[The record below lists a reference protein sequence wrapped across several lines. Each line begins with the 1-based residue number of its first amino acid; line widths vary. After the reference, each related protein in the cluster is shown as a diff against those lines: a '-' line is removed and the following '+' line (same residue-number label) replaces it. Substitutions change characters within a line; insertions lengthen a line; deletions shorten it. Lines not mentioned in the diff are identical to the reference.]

1 MSTRSMKIGELARR
15 TGKTVRALHLYEE
28 LGLLSPARSDGGFR
42 LYGEAEVKRVLW
54 INTLQDMGF
63 KLAQI
68 RELLDTVRLSA
79 SAPNAMDSVRSLFQ
93 HKLAET
99 RRQVE
104 HLLRLERDI
113 AESMAYLE
121 ACRTCG
127 EASAQACASCDQNRH
142 TLPVPSLVAGIHLHP
157 QINQQLHAPPMQA
170 GPHLGHF
177 PNHKAIPSQ

>member
-1 MSTRSMKIGELARR
+1 MTTRTMKIGELARR
-15 TGKTVRALHLYEE
+15 ASKTVRALHLYEE
-28 LGLLSPARSDGGFR
+28 MGLLSAARSEGGFR

-68 RELLDTVRLSA
+68 HDLLETVRRSA
-79 SAPNAMDSVRSLFQ
+79 SAPNAMDSVRGLFQ
-93 HKLAET
+93 RKLAET

-121 ACRTCG
+121 ACRSCH
-127 EASAQACASCDQNRH
+127 EASSHACANCDSSRH
-142 TLPVPSLVAGIHLHP
+142 SMPAPPLVAGIHLVPVFHP
-157 QINQQLHAPPMQA
+157 TQPMHPP
-170 GPHLGHF
+170 
-177 PNHKAIPSQ
+177 KAASSQ